1 MNSRQTEESILI
13 VDDDL
18 VFTSVLAKA
27 LSHRGYKTFIAN
39 NSEETQKIIKDFQ
52 FDKIILDLRIG
63 KDSGISLLPGIIE
76 QQHNSKVVIL
86 TGYSSIATAV
96 EAIKLGATNYL
107 CKPADADEILAAF
120 KKEKGD
126 PSVTLTGQPPSVD
139 RIQWEHIQKVLY
151 ENDGNISATARKLG
165 MHRRTLQRKLGKKPI
180 QR

>member
-18 VFTSVLAKA
+18 VFTKVLAKA
-27 LSHRGYKTFIAN
+27 LSNRGYKTHIAN
-39 NSEETQKIIKDFQ
+39 NSQETWKSIRECQ

-63 KDSGISLLPGIIE
+63 KDSGISLLPDIIE
-76 QQHNSKVVIL
+76 RQPDSRVVIL

-96 EAIKLGATNYL
+96 EAIKLGAANYL

-120 KKEKGD
+120 RKEKGD
-126 PSVTLTGQPPSVD
+126 PDVALTGQPPSVD
-139 RIQWEHIQKVLY
+139 RIQWEHIQKVLH
-151 ENDGNISATARKLG
+151 ENNGNISATARMLG